1 MLPMFLQAIV
11 SDIAADINLA
21 LHKASGTLVVSR
33 LDALLAHTAFN
44 GAIAA
49 QGALSSAL
57 ITSVATLKAVA
68 NLCAPWYALW
78 GRRRSMSGLIKN
90 AISKLASAWGLKGQA
105 GAVDNSCR

>member
-1 MLPMFLQAIV
+1 MFLQAIV

-68 NLCAPWYALW
+68 NEDQP
-78 GRRRSMSGLIKN
+78 MSCQQ
-90 AISKLASAWGLKGQA
+90 SKREGDIPQH
-105 GAVDNSCR
+105 